1 MKEKRPR
8 SLETRAIHAG
18 EGAPR
23 PDFTPVST
31 PIHRSVS
38 YAYDSMDDLDAIF
51 GGTRE
56 GYVYGRYG
64 NPTVRAFERAV
75 ASLEG
80 ADDAVACSSG
90 MAAVHLALMTA
101 GCRAGSTI
109 VAAQDIYG
117 ATYALL
123 GQFLT
128 TLGMKVHF
136 VDIADLGQ
144 VRQALEE
151 TRPTAL
157 LFETISNPLLK
168 VADVPALV
176 EMAHQVEAAVI
187 LDHTFATPYLMQP
200 CLLGVDL
207 VVHSVTKYLGGH
219 GDVLAGVVVSTE
231 EQISKARE
239 LVKMLGS
246 NLGPDAAW
254 LALRGL
260 KTLPFRMA
268 RHCANALTVARW
280 LKGNPRIGRVI
291 YPGLE
296 DHPQHDL
303 ASRLFREGCYGGMV
317 SFEIAGADQ
326 PTVFRF
332 MEALQLVL
340 PATSLGDVYSL
351 TLYPAHSSHRALTD
365 EERAAVGIGP
375 GLVRL
380 SVGIETAED
389 IITDL
394 EQALKATS

>member
-1 MKEKRPR
+1 MKENDLYN
-8 SLETRAIHAG
+8 LETRAVHAG

-31 PIHRSVS
+31 PVYRSVS

-80 ADDAVACSSG
+80 ADDAAACSSG

-101 GCRAGSTI
+101 GCQAGSTI

-123 GQFLT
+123 GRFLT

-136 VDIADLGQ
+136 VDIADLEQ
-144 VRQALEE
+144 VRQALEK

-176 EMAHQVEAAVI
+176 EMAHQVGAVVI
-187 LDHTFATPYLMQP
+187 LDHTFATPHLVQP

-219 GDVLAGVVVSTE
+219 GDVLAGVVVSAE
-231 EQISKARE
+231 EQISLARE
-239 LVKMLGS
+239 LVKMLGP

-380 SVGIETAED
+380 SVGIEAPED